1 MRDGLES
8 GGPAEPDPA
17 RGARPAVGGVAAALL
32 PGALG
37 TSRIPRTAVI
47 RFRSA
52 GRHPLKGRP
61 AGAGPIIGGQPR
73 PRRPGDLKT
82 KPVYGA
88 RPGTP
93 GHAAIGKIK
102 SAGRR
107 LAHSVK

>member
-8 GGPAEPDPA
+8 EGPAEPDPA
-17 RGARPAVGGVAAALL
+17 RGARPAVGG
-32 PGALG
+32 ALG
-37 TSRIPRTAVI
+37 TSRIPPTAVI
-47 RFRSA
+47 CLRSA
-52 GRHPLKGRP
+52 GRHPPNGRP

-88 RPGTP
+88 RPGNP